1 MMVLPASSLPP
12 AVGVNTNV
20 ALTLVLLIARSTD
33 AIEKECKVGAP
44 AIAPEQHI
52 VLVIGSELVL
62 KLISL
67 PTVGLLPMFSPARVT
82 VTLVR
87 AAIIMPDVVITMELM
102 P

>member
-20 ALTLVLLIARSTD
+20 ALTLVLLIARSTV
-33 AIEKECKVGAP
+33 AIEKDFKVGAP

-52 VLVIGSELVL
+52 VWLMGSELVL
-62 KLISL
+62 KAISL
-67 PTVGLLPMFSPARVT
+67 PTVGLLPMFRPAKVT

-102 P
+102 L